1 MNRRQCLAFV
11 GLLAAAACDRTSS
24 GPFAGDEY
32 AAMHADQ
39 IIEGIQQVMTVD
51 GVRRA
56 ILVADTAY
64 IFEDSAR
71 AELRTVH
78 VKFFDAAGN
87 QDAELTSRSG
97 TLNIR
102 TEAMTARDN
111 VILRLREGNR
121 IIQTSELHFDPE
133 RDLIWSDSAT
143 TLNQD
148 GTVAH
153 GDGFR
158 SDSRLRNLEIVNP
171 RGRVPGVRFD
181 L

>member
-1 MNRRQCLAFV
+1 MNRGLVILA
-11 GLLAAAACDRTSS
+11 LLAAAACDRTSS
-24 GPFAGDEY
+24 GPVAGDEY

-39 IIEGIQQVMTVD
+39 IIERIQQVMTVN

-56 ILVADTAY
+56 ILLADTAY

-71 AELRTVH
+71 AELRGVH
-78 VKFFDAAGN
+78 VTFFDAAGL

-97 TLNIR
+97 ALNIR
-102 TEAMTARDN
+102 TEAMTAREN
-111 VILRLREGNR
+111 VVLRLREGNR
-121 IIQTSELHFDPE
+121 IIETQELHFDPE
-133 RDLIWSDSAT
+133 RDMIWSDSAT
-143 TLNQD
+143 TLRQD

-158 SDSRLRNLEIVNP
+158 SDGRLRNLEIVNP
-171 RGRVPGVRFD
+171 RGRVPDVRFD

>member
-1 MNRRQCLAFV
+1 MSRRQCLALLV
-11 GLLAAAACDRTSS
+11 LLAAGGCDRAAS

-32 AAMHADQ
+32 AAMRADQ
-39 IIEGIQQVMTVD
+39 VIEGIEQVMTVD
-51 GVRRA
+51 GIRRA
-56 ILVADTAY
+56 VLVADTAY

-71 AELRTVH
+71 AELRRVH
-78 VKFFDAAGN
+78 VTFFDAAGLEE
-87 QDAELTSRSG
+87 AELTSRAG
-97 TLNIR
+97 TLDIR

-111 VILRLREGNR
+111 VVLRLREGNR
-121 IIQTSELHFDPE
+121 IVETSELHFDPE
-133 RDLIWSDSAT
+133 RDQIWSDSAT
-143 TLNQD
+143 TLRQD

-158 SDSRLRNLEIVNP
+158 SDGRLRNLEILNP